1 MPPLRMPTQGW
12 RESTQQRA
20 MLSID
25 ANILLYAYS
34 EAAPEHGAAHAFISS
49 MSAEESVALSEF
61 VLTEFYLLLRN
72 PAVLKKPL
80 SAPDAVQ
87 VIQSYRQHPRWKIL
101 GFPPTSREV
110 HADLWQ
116 QASKAGIAR
125 RRIYDTRTALCLLAF
140 GVTEFATANVKDFE
154 GFGFERVWNPTLL

>member
-1 MPPLRMPTQGW
+1 
-12 RESTQQRA
+12 

-34 EAAPEHGAAHAFISS
+34 EAAPEHDRSLAFITAQSRNKN
-49 MSAEESVALSEF
+49 VALSEF

-72 PAVLKKPL
+72 PAVLNKPL
-80 SAPDAVQ
+80 SAQDAVQ
-87 VIQSYRQHPRWKIL
+87 VIQSYRQHPVWKTL

-116 QASKAGIAR
+116 QAATPGIAR
-125 RRIYDTRTALCLLAF
+125 RRIYDTRTALCLRAF
-140 GVTEFATANVKDFE
+140 GVTEFATANVKDFDA
-154 GFGFERVWNPTLL
+154 FGFKRVWNPI

>member
-1 MPPLRMPTQGW
+1 MV
-12 RESTQQRA
+12 
-20 MLSID
+20 SID

-34 EAAPEHGAAHAFISS
+34 ESAPEHDRALAFITSQS
-49 MSAEESVALSEF
+49 KNKNVALSEF

-80 SAPDAVQ
+80 LAQDAVR
-87 VIQSYRQHPRWKIL
+87 VIQSYRQHPIWKTI

-116 QASKAGIAR
+116 QAATPGIAR
-125 RRIYDTRTALCLLAF
+125 RRIYDTRTALCLRAF
-140 GVTEFATANVKDFE
+140 GVTEFATSNLKDFE
-154 GFGFERVWNPTLL
+154 GFGFAKVWNPIQQ

>member
-1 MPPLRMPTQGW
+1 
-12 RESTQQRA
+12 

-25 ANILLYAYS
+25 TNLLLYAYS
-34 EAAPEHGAAHAFISS
+34 EAAPEHERALAFITS
-49 MSAEESVALSEF
+49 MSGSESVALTEF

-72 PAVLKKPL
+72 PTVLKKPL
-80 SAPDAVQ
+80 SAPDAVR

-116 QASKAGIAR
+116 QAATVGFAR
-125 RRIYDTRTALCLLAF
+125 RRIYDTRTALCLRAF

-154 GFGFERVWNPTLL
+154 GFGFQKLWNPLLT